1 MTIQFR
7 LLAMAICAATSVI
20 AAGPATAAQGST
32 REDRQPAPEAQQPAP
47 SYSDAELKSFAVAVV
62 QVQRINDAY
71 LPKLKTAST
80 PEEQQKVEKTA
91 TSEMVKAVQKEGMT
105 VEKYKQIM
113 NHAQSNPEIGD
124 RVMKHIQSVQ

>member
-7 LLAMAICAATSVI
+7 LLAMAICAATSI
-20 AAGPATAAQGST
+20 AAPTITSAQG
-32 REDRQPAPEAQQPAP
+32 RAPEQPAPEAEQPAP

-71 LPKLKTAST
+71 LPKLKTASS
-80 PEEQQKVEKTA
+80 PEEQRQVEKTA
-91 TSEMVKAVQKEGMT
+91 TEEMVKAVEKEGMT
-105 VEKYKQIM
+105 VKKYKQIM

-124 RVMKHIQSVQ
+124 RVMKHIQSVQSVQ